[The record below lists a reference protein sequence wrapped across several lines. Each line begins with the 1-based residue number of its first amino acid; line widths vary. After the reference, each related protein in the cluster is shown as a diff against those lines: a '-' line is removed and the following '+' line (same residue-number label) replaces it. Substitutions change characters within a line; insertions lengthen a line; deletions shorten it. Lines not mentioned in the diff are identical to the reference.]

1 MDRDI
6 GIDRYRYIERQIER
20 QMYKQSNI
28 DGYSIGIDR

>member
-6 GIDRYRYIERQIER
+6 GIDRYRYIER